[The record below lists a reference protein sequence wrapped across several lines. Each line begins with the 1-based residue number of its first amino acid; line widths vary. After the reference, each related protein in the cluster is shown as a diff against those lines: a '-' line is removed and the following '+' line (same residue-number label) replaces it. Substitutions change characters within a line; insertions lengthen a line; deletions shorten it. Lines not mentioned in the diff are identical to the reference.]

1 MEGLGIGLFGL
12 ACGVVAGAAGAS
24 GCWQAFYNR
33 AIAVRDEQTRNWH
46 RLWERENN
54 KLHAVREWC
63 HQGHKVQLR
72 DKKGRLGK
80 KEFVRVL
87 LDKEL
92 KAAGYGSL

>member
-1 MEGLGIGLFGL
+1 MEQMVGL
-12 ACGVVAGAAGAS
+12 AAMLGFVAGVITGAVVTAAMAAS
-24 GCWQAFYNR
+24 KLR
-33 AIAVRDEQTRNWH
+33 EKDEQTANWH
-46 RLWERENN
+46 RLWEKANN

-92 KAAGYGSL
+92 KAAGHGSL